1 MIKQLFHPAI
11 VGVMMSAILAA
22 IMSTADSQLL
32 VSASAFSNDIYKKW
46 IHKNASNK
54 ELVIVS
60 RISVGIIAV
69 IAAFIAAAD
78 PESDFLKQVMALVS
92 FAWAGFGAAFGPVI
106 LLALFWKRTNIYG
119 AGAGMVIG
127 ALTAIIWKFVLAAN
141 FPEVTIFKLYEI
153 VPGFLLSLITI
164 VVVSLL
170 TKAPSK
176 EITDEFEKVASN
188 DL

>member
-1 MIKQLFHPAI
+1 
-11 VGVMMSAILAA
+11 
-22 IMSTADSQLL
+22 
-32 VSASAFSNDIYKKW
+32 
-46 IHKNASNK
+46 
-54 ELVIVS
+54 
-60 RISVGIIAV
+60 
-69 IAAFIAAAD
+69 
-78 PESDFLKQVMALVS
+78 
-92 FAWAGFGAAFGPVI
+92 
-106 LLALFWKRTNIYG
+106 
-119 AGAGMVIG
+119 MVIG